1 VDPILGGAGAARA
14 IFNQWVP
21 ESVWDITH
29 HLYIFQRKVNTLLFS
44 SFDDLLIEVLPWG
57 LCLYSLVN
65 TLLKSIK
72 DFNNKIIS
80 QIYVIPLKY
89 FDFQQF
95 IDSRR
100 SVSQNLAR
108 YNVFVSK
115 I

>member
-1 VDPILGGAGAARA
+1 
-14 IFNQWVP
+14 
-21 ESVWDITH
+21 
-29 HLYIFQRKVNTLLFS
+29 
-44 SFDDLLIEVLPWG
+44 
-57 LCLYSLVN
+57 
-65 TLLKSIK
+65 LLKSIK